1 MNQVRCV
8 ICDSQVDPV
17 LDLKKQPLANNLARS
32 RDEEVR
38 RFPLGLA
45 RCPNCTHGQL
55 TYFVDP
61 KWLFEDYL
69 YASGTSKTLDNFFS
83 WFAKSVDKKQVKDV
97 LEIAS
102 NDGSHLTHLANEGFT
117 VVGVDPAANL
127 NAIASKAGHRVITG
141 FFPDAAPPEQFDLIV
156 AMNVAAHTPEPV
168 KFIKGVAKHLRP
180 NGVAIIQTSQALMLQ
195 NGEFDTIYHEHFSF
209 YTVAS
214 MKALA
219 EKGGLVLEDVRLTSV
234 HGTSFLFFLRH
245 PGRTEPVQFTG
256 GAPFEVPWPVGKP
269 AFLERNFGGAIAD
282 ATYQTFVTKA
292 QSLMVETR
300 KLVEQHQS
308 SGLKVALVGVAAK
321 ALTFVHAASIKPDY
335 YFDEAPLK
343 VGKFVPGSEGS
354 IRSFGE
360 IATLE
365 RGMVFFIGAWNFA
378 DEIMDKISKLYPH
391 KARFIVHFPN
401 LREID

>member
-32 RDEEVR
+32 REEEVR

-45 RCPNCTHGQL
+45 RCPKCTHGQL

-83 WFAKSVDKKQVKDV
+83 WFAKSIDKKQVKDV

-141 FFPDAAPPEQFDLIV
+141 FFPDAAPAEQFDLIV

-245 PGRTEPVQFTG
+245 PGRSEPVQFTG
-256 GAPFEVPWPVGKP
+256 GAPFEVPWPVGNP
-269 AFLERNFGGAIAD
+269 TFLERNFGGAIAD

-292 QSLMVETR
+292 QSLRVETR

-321 ALTFVHAASIKPDY
+321 ALTFVHAASIRPDY

-391 KARFIVHFPN
+391 EARFIVHFPN
-401 LREID
+401 LREIR